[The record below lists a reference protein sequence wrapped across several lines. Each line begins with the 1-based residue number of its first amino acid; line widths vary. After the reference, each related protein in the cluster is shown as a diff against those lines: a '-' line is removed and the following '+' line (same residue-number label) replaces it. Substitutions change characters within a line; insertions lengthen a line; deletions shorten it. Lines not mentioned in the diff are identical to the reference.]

1 MKKLLTTKNKQHIFI
16 LAGEESG
23 DFYGANLMR
32 YIKQQNPNIVF
43 SGIGG
48 KNMEKQS
55 LESMVQLEKIAVM
68 GFWEVLK
75 KVFFFK
81 QLEKK
86 LLKHI
91 EKTCPEK
98 IILID
103 YPGLNLRLATK
114 INKLNV
120 KTTIFYYISPQL
132 WAWKEKRI
140 NVIKKYID
148 HLIVIFP
155 FEKTWYNKRGM
166 HVEYF
171 GHPLVESIKKN
182 GPAFQSVL
190 KINPIKTLLFL
201 PGSRLQEVKRHLPV
215 FKKIINNFVQDYPK
229 TEFVISSI
237 KGLPQSLY
245 NSFENE
251 KVTLSSKTTIELL
264 QQADVV
270 VVASGTATLECALA
284 KKPMVVI
291 YKTSTI
297 SWLLSRLFLKV
308 KFASI
313 VNLLHGD
320 KLVPELL
327 QNNCNPRN
335 VVEAINCIVEDR
347 ELVRLANGY
356 KNIEQSLVV
365 GNTYRKTDDFILQS

>member
-114 INKLNV
+114 LNKLNV

-140 NVIKKYID
+140 NVIKIK
-148 HLIVIFP
+148 
-155 FEKTWYNKRGM
+155 
-166 HVEYF
+166 
-171 GHPLVESIKKN
+171 SKKN
-182 GPAFQSVL
+182 
-190 KINPIKTLLFL
+190 KTKTL
-201 PGSRLQEVKRHLPV
+201 
-215 FKKIINNFVQDYPK
+215 
-229 TEFVISSI
+229 
-237 KGLPQSLY
+237 
-245 NSFENE
+245 
-251 KVTLSSKTTIELL
+251 
-264 QQADVV
+264 
-270 VVASGTATLECALA
+270 
-284 KKPMVVI
+284 
-291 YKTSTI
+291 
-297 SWLLSRLFLKV
+297 
-308 KFASI
+308 
-313 VNLLHGD
+313 
-320 KLVPELL
+320 
-327 QNNCNPRN
+327 
-335 VVEAINCIVEDR
+335 
-347 ELVRLANGY
+347 
-356 KNIEQSLVV
+356 
-365 GNTYRKTDDFILQS
+365 